1 MGPCNKYDSLADLN
15 PVQFEDLQIVRVG
28 EHPYRVH
35 VFKYFPIFK
44 LALVSIASI
53 LLSFE
58 DLQCWFEDFKNLKNP
73 HYVNICDIFPYFLRS
88 SKRLWCFS
96 VDYFSLLDSGINC
109 TNNCQRQGFRAL
121 PMAISLTHPINIP
134 PPNSCNIS
142 PQKGVGLYSR
152 QYGSSF

>member
-44 LALVSIASI
+44 LALVSIALI

-58 DLQCWFEDFKNLKNP
+58 DLQCRFEDFKNLKNP
-73 HYVNICDIFPYFLRS
+73 HYLNFKMVNTASLYIAKYDYIHKVRTKISIS
-88 SKRLWCFS
+88 SLKEIRL
-96 VDYFSLLDSGINC
+96 LKI
-109 TNNCQRQGFRAL
+109 
-121 PMAISLTHPINIP
+121 
-134 PPNSCNIS
+134 
-142 PQKGVGLYSR
+142 
-152 QYGSSF
+152 